1 MNSKPARLG
10 YLLLLLLC
18 IEPVIADAYTGTF
31 TGWLEGEEYQLTIA
45 QDDRGLYAGE
55 LQVAGVVLSLNAR
68 RFGDRIAGQVVGA
81 DESFGFV
88 ANLQGSALIFEDE
101 EGVSIK
107 FKRDS
112 VSGNSVGSEQDGG
125 DTQSA
130 QRQVYVNRV
139 LLDANSLEEL
149 ESQND
154 LPIADGRYWYDVDT
168 GAWGVEGGPTA
179 GLIYPGLPLP
189 TPMPADISGGG
200 TGIFINGREIHPLDQ
215 QALFQLFGVT
225 YRGDFWMDS
234 QGYLGYVGGPAIA
247 NILQASQAAQSAGGG
262 GSVTH
267 GYDSTY
273 GARGTVAGGMY
284 SGRSATGK
292 SVFWYPG
299 M

>member
-1 MNSKPARLG
+1 MNRKLARLG
-10 YLLLLLLC
+10 YLLLVLLSV
-18 IEPVIADAYTGTF
+18 ESAIADAYTGTF
-31 TGWLEGEEYQLTIA
+31 SGWLEGEEYQLSISQNETG
-45 QDDRGLYAGE
+45 QYQGE
-55 LQVAGVVLSLNAR
+55 LQVAGVVLLLNAR
-68 RFGDRIAGQVVGA
+68 RFGDRIAGQIGGA

-101 EGVSIK
+101 EGVTIT
-107 FKRDS
+107 FQRDID
-112 VSGNSVGSEQDGG
+112 SGNDAGSDRAAS
-125 DTQSA
+125 DA
-130 QRQVYVNRV
+130 QAKRLVYVNRV
-139 LLDANSLEEL
+139 QLDLFSLQEL
-149 ESQND
+149 EAHND
-154 LPIADGRYWYDVDT
+154 LPIADGRYWYDIDT

-189 TPMPADISGGG
+189 TPMPPDISGGG

-215 QALFQLFGVT
+215 QALYQLFGVT
-225 YRGDFWMDS
+225 YQGDFWMDS
-234 QGYLGYVGGPAIA
+234 QGNLGYVGGPAIV
-247 NILQASQAAQSAGGG
+247 NILQASQAAQSDGIG

-273 GARGTVAGGMY
+273 GARGTAAGGMY

>member
-10 YLLLLLLC
+10 YLLLLLLG
-18 IEPVIADAYTGTF
+18 IESVIADAYTGTF

-45 QDDRGLYAGE
+45 QDDNGLYAGE

-68 RFGDRIAGQVVGA
+68 RFGDRIAGQVGGA

-107 FKRDS
+107 FERDS
-112 VSGNSVGSEQDGG
+112 VSDNSVGSEQEGSG
-125 DTQSA
+125 TQA
-130 QRQVYVNRV
+130 DQRQVHVNRV
-139 LLDANSLEEL
+139 QLDTAALEEL

-168 GAWGVEGGPTA
+168 GAWGIEGGPTA
-179 GLIYPGLPLP
+179 GLINPGLPLP
-189 TPMPADISGGG
+189 TPMPPDISGRG

-215 QALFQLFGVT
+215 QALYQLFGVT
-225 YRGDFWMDS
+225 YRGNFWMDA
-234 QGYLGYVGGPAIA
+234 QGNLGYVGGPSIA
-247 NILQASQAAQSAGGG
+247 NILQASQALQSGGSS

-273 GARGTVAGGMY
+273 GARGTVADGMY
-284 SGRSATGK
+284 SGRSASGK
-292 SVFWYPG
+292 SIFWYPG

>member
-1 MNSKPARLG
+1 MNRKLARLG
-10 YLLLLLLC
+10 YLLLVLLSV
-18 IEPVIADAYTGTF
+18 ESAIADAYTGTF
-31 TGWLEGEEYQLTIA
+31 SGWLEGEEYQLSISQNETG
-45 QDDRGLYAGE
+45 QYQGE
-55 LQVAGVVLSLNAR
+55 LQVAGVVLLLNAR
-68 RFGDRIAGQVVGA
+68 RFGDRIAGQIGGA

-101 EGVSIK
+101 EGVSIT
-107 FKRDS
+107 FQRDID
-112 VSGNSVGSEQDGG
+112 SGNDAGSDRAAS
-125 DTQSA
+125 DA
-130 QRQVYVNRV
+130 QAKRLVYVNRV
-139 LLDANSLEEL
+139 QLDLFSLQEL
-149 ESQND
+149 EAHND
-154 LPIADGRYWYDVDT
+154 LPIADGRYWYDIDT

-189 TPMPADISGGG
+189 TPMPPDISGGG

-215 QALFQLFGVT
+215 QALYQLFGVT
-225 YRGDFWMDS
+225 YQGDFWMDS
-234 QGYLGYVGGPAIA
+234 QGNLGYVGGPAIV
-247 NILQASQAAQSAGGG
+247 NILQASQAAQSDGIG

-273 GARGTVAGGMY
+273 GARGTAAGGMY

>member
-1 MNSKPARLG
+1 MNRKVARFG
-10 YLLLLLLC
+10 CLLLVLLSV
-18 IEPVIADAYTGTF
+18 ESAFADAYTGTF
-31 TGWLEGEEYQLTIA
+31 SGWLEGEEYQLSISRNETG
-45 QDDRGLYAGE
+45 QYQGE
-55 LQVAGVVLSLNAR
+55 LEVAGVVLQLNAR
-68 RFGDRIAGQVVGA
+68 RFGDRIAGQVGGA
-81 DESFGFV
+81 DGSFGFV
-88 ANLQGSALIFEDE
+88 ASLQGNLLIFEDE

-107 FKRDS
+107 FRRDTD
-112 VSGNSVGSEQDGG
+112 SGKNAGSDQTGSDVQV
-125 DTQSA
+125 D

-139 LLDANSLEEL
+139 QLDMDSLQEL
-149 ESQND
+149 EAQNE
-154 LPIADGRYWYDVDT
+154 LPIADGRYWYDVET

-215 QALFQLFGVT
+215 QALYQLFGVT

-234 QGYLGYVGGPAIA
+234 QGNLGYVGGPAIA
-247 NILQASQAAQSAGGG
+247 NILQASRAVQSGAAG

-267 GYDSTY
+267 GYNSTH

>member
-1 MNSKPARLG
+1 MNRKLLWLG
-10 YLLLLLLC
+10 YLLLVLL
-18 IEPVIADAYTGTF
+18 PVESAAADAYTGSF
-31 TGWLEGEEYQLTIA
+31 SGWLEGEEYQLSISQNDTG
-45 QDDRGLYAGE
+45 QYQGE
-55 LQVAGVVLSLNAR
+55 LRVAGVVLPLDAR
-68 RFGDRIAGQVVGA
+68 RFGDRIAGRIGGA
-81 DESFGFV
+81 DGSFEFV
-88 ANLQGSALIFEDE
+88 AKLQGNALVFEDE
-101 EGVSIK
+101 EGVMIR
-107 FKRDS
+107 FQRDIDS
-112 VSGNSVGSEQDGG
+112 SSDIGSDQAGSDAQL
-125 DTQSA
+125 D
-130 QRQVYVNRV
+130 QRQVYINRV
-139 LLDANSLEEL
+139 QLDLVSLQEL
-149 ESQND
+149 ELQND
-154 LPIADGRYWYDVDT
+154 LPIADGRYWYDSDT

-215 QALFQLFGVT
+215 QALYQLFGIT

-234 QGYLGYVGGPAIA
+234 QGNLGYVGGPAIA
-247 NILQASQAAQSAGGG
+247 NVLQASREAQSGG

-273 GARGTVAGGMY
+273 GGRGTVGGGMY

>member
-18 IEPVIADAYTGTF
+18 IESVIADAYTGTF
-31 TGWLEGEEYQLTIA
+31 TGWLEGEEYQLTIV
-45 QDDRGLYAGE
+45 QDDSGLYAGE

-68 RFGDRIAGQVVGA
+68 RFGDRIAGQVGVA

-101 EGVSIK
+101 EGVSIR
-107 FKRDS
+107 FKRDT
-112 VSGNSVGSEQDGG
+112 VSGSSVGSEQDGS
-125 DTQSA
+125 DAQAA
-130 QRQVYVNRV
+130 QRQVHVNRV

-149 ESQND
+149 ESQNN

-189 TPMPADISGGG
+189 ASMPPDISGGG

-215 QALFQLFGVT
+215 QALYQLFGVT

-234 QGYLGYVGGPAIA
+234 EGYLGYVGGPAIV
-247 NILQASQAAQSAGGG
+247 NILQASRAAQSGVSS

-273 GARGTVAGGMY
+273 GARGTVGGGMY
-284 SGRSATGK
+284 SGRSATGR